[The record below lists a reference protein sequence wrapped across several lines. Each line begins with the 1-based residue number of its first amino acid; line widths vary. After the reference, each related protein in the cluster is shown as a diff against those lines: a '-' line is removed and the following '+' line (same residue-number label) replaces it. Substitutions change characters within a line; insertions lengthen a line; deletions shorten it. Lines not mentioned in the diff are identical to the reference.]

1 MLAGLWMDY
10 QKNYQIQRFY
20 LPSFIDM
27 WRLRIERYNVDYDEI
42 PDLTS
47 TGHILTTDSIFS
59 DDWFLALKSVISA
72 RRKLEDKTQL
82 CAQRAQILKAID
94 RRCDI
99 IQSDQSKWINS
110 ALERNNKA
118 IVIDKLIY
126 ENDDER

>member
-1 MLAGLWMDY
+1 
-10 QKNYQIQRFY
+10 
-20 LPSFIDM
+20 
-27 WRLRIERYNVDYDEI
+27 DE
-42 PDLTS
+42 
-47 TGHILTTDSIFS
+47 
-59 DDWFLALKSVISA
+59 WFLDLKSVISA
-72 RRKLEDKTQL
+72 RRKLEDKAQL

-126 ENDDER
+126 EQNDERRLLLDPAEIKNLAADTFDKQFRKRATHLDDLSPLWSDIYRPLNLF